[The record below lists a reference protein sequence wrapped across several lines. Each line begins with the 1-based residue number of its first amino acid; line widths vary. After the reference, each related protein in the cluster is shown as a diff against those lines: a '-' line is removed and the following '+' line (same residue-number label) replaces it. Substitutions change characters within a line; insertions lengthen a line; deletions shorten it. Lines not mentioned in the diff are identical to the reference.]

1 MDQHGVHRLSTK
13 DQEFEKKL
21 LATFRIEAEE
31 HIRAISLRL
40 LDLEKSSTD
49 EERMALIET
58 VFREAH
64 SLKGAARAVNAS
76 EVESICQAIES
87 AFSALKHNRLS
98 LSPGLFD
105 VLSSSV
111 DMIGAIVFSTDTV
124 GAAQTKRT
132 TEMIQALEELLRD
145 AMPSASVS
153 ETNVAGKPAA
163 SPPET
168 MVELKPDAKTLQH
181 LPQTQDLGFLE
192 TVRISSVKLNSLLL
206 EVEELRAPKVGLGQ
220 HLADLRGVGADLAA
234 WARQSTT
241 IRSELRVLRETLN
254 AQDKIR
260 HSGNAE
266 ETRKKGRIQIERI
279 LALSEREG
287 TGIDLLHRRLI
298 ESLGLAEQDQRAL
311 ADMTASLLEDTRKL
325 SLVPVSSLLEG
336 FPKLLRDL
344 ARDRGKQVEI
354 LITGDGL
361 EADRRILEGIRD
373 PLIHLLRNC
382 IDHGIET
389 PVERQSKGKSATG
402 TITISIA
409 SKDGDKV
416 EILFS
421 DDGSGIDLEK
431 VRRSARA
438 TGNNGQSASLSD
450 EDVLSLIFQSGVST
464 SPMITNLSG
473 RGLGLA
479 IAREKVE
486 RLGGRLTVESHPS
499 AGTAFRMV
507 LPLTLAT
514 FRGVLVRSGDRL
526 FVIPSNSVERAT
538 RVDRY
543 DIKTIQNR
551 ETIQHGG
558 ETVSL
563 ARLRNVLE
571 LNGVEEAHDE
581 TQKFHLLIVHA
592 ANERIALLVDEI
604 VCEQEVLAKPFG
616 QQLARVRNLAGATV
630 LGIGKTVPIVNVHDL
645 MKSAVK
651 SVCVTAS
658 QTQPASPARKSI
670 LIAEDSIT
678 ARTLLKNIVE
688 SAGYD
693 VKTAVDGLDAYTAL
707 RAGSFDLVVSDVE
720 MPRMSGFD
728 LTAKVRADK
737 QLSETPI
744 VLVTALD
751 SREDRERG
759 MDVGANAY
767 IVKSSFDHS
776 DLLQIVRR
784 LA

>member
-21 LATFRIEAEE
+21 LATFRIESEE

-111 DMIGAIVFSTDTV
+111 DMIGAIIFSADTV
-124 GAAQTKRT
+124 GAAQATRT
-132 TEMIQALEELLRD
+132 TEMIQALEEMLRG
-145 AMPSASVS
+145 AMPPASVS
-153 ETNVAGKPAA
+153 EINVAGKPSA

-168 MVELKPDAKTLQH
+168 MVELKPDAKTIQH
-181 LPQTQDLGFLE
+181 LPQIQDLGFME

-234 WARQSTT
+234 WARQSAT
-241 IRSELRVLRETLN
+241 IRSELRVLRETLK

-260 HSGNAE
+260 HSGSAE
-266 ETRKKGRIQIERI
+266 KTREKGRIQIERI

-298 ESLGLAEQDQRAL
+298 ESLSLAEQDQRAL

-325 SLVPVSSLLEG
+325 SLVPFSSLLEG

-344 ARDRGKQVEI
+344 ARDRGKQAEM
-354 LITGDGL
+354 LIRGDGL
-361 EADRRILEGIRD
+361 EADRRILEGLRD

-421 DDGSGIDLEK
+421 DDGSGVDLEK
-431 VRRSARA
+431 VQRSARA
-438 TGNNGQSASLSD
+438 MGNNGQSASLSD
-450 EDVLSLIFQSGVST
+450 EDALSLIFQSGVST

-571 LNGVEEAHDE
+571 LNGVEEVHDE

-630 LGIGKTVPIVNVHDL
+630 LGTGKTVPIVNIHDL

-651 SVCVTAS
+651 SVCVTSS
-658 QTQPASPARKSI
+658 QTQPAAPLRKSI

-707 RAGSFDLVVSDVE
+707 KSGSFDLVVSDVE
-720 MPRMSGFD
+720 MPRMTGFD